1 MIPLIFAILIVAWYL
16 YQHMENKRKD
26 RREEQH
32 EQRIS
37 SYEKLLQLLKD
48 KEEKDNNK
56 EQSTH

>member
-16 YQHMENKRKD
+16 YQHMENRRKD

-32 EQRIS
+32 ERRIS

-48 KEEKDNNK
+48 KEEKDNTK
-56 EQSTH
+56 EQSNH